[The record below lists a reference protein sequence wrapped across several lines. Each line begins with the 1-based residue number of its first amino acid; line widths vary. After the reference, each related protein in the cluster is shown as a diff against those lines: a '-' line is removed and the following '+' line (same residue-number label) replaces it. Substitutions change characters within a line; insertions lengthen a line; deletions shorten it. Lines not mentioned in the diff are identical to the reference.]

1 MLDFGFGEMIGLVVL
16 ALILVGPERMPRVA
30 SDLAKMIRK
39 VRSLTNTATA
49 EIRENLGPG
58 FEDLKPADLNPKTF
72 IKRQV
77 ASVLEDE
84 DELLQPC
91 KTRSCT
97 AHFQNLE
104 WWKVS
109 VSHLALWI

>member
-1 MLDFGFGEMIGLVVL
+1 MFDFGFGEVIGLVVL
-16 ALILVGPERMPRVA
+16 ALLLVGPERMPRVA
-30 SDLAKMIRK
+30 ADLGKMIRK

-84 DELLQPC
+84 DEKERQNRNGASAFKPQIDPDLL
-91 KTRSCT
+91 
-97 AHFQNLE
+97 
-104 WWKVS
+104 
-109 VSHLALWI
+109 

>member
-1 MLDFGFGEMIGLVVL
+1 MFDFGFGEVIGLVVL
-16 ALILVGPERMPRVA
+16 ALLLVGPERMPRVA
-30 SDLAKMIRK
+30 ADLGKMIRK

-72 IKRQV
+72 IKRHV

-84 DELLQPC
+84 DEKERQNRNGASAFKPQIDPDLL
-91 KTRSCT
+91 
-97 AHFQNLE
+97 
-104 WWKVS
+104 
-109 VSHLALWI
+109 

>member
-1 MLDFGFGEMIGLVVL
+1 MFDFGFGEIIGLVVL
-16 ALILVGPERMPRVA
+16 ALVLVGPDRMPRVA

-39 VRSLTNTATA
+39 VRSFTNAATA

-77 ASVLEDE
+77 ASVLDEEDE
-84 DELLQPC
+84 NDRKKNDGRTSDFTPRIDPDLL
-91 KTRSCT
+91 
-97 AHFQNLE
+97 
-104 WWKVS
+104 
-109 VSHLALWI
+109 

>member
-1 MLDFGFGEMIGLVVL
+1 MFDFGFGEVIGLVVL
-16 ALILVGPERMPRVA
+16 ALLLVGPERMPRVA

-72 IKRQV
+72 IKRHV
-77 ASVLEDE
+77 ASVLDEEDE
-84 DELLQPC
+84 KERQNRSGTSAFKPQIDPDLL
-91 KTRSCT
+91 
-97 AHFQNLE
+97 
-104 WWKVS
+104 
-109 VSHLALWI
+109 